1 MSTRSMSS
9 FTGQRMALAQRRHLC
24 SAGYPR
30 RSRITMMPEGPE
42 VRAVV
47 DQLQGGIGRRL
58 VDVRFVSGRYVR
70 HGPPDGF
77 RAFAATM
84 TPAKQKQKRRPA
96 TTAKQTTMTGDWF
109 ERANAMEDDE
119 EEAEDASTT
128 TTTTS
133 VETAATPDAFNN
145 LDVIQEW
152 NCKGKFI
159 YLILDN
165 GATSMVDDE
174 DFQRSIW
181 ITLGMSGRFL
191 SEKALKEREA
201 EGKKNH
207 VRWYLELMEPAQQQS
222 HGEEVDDDGPPTTTS
237 SKMTK
242 IFYSD
247 ARNFGTLKFC
257 LSRQELVEKL
267 EKLGPDMLST
277 STTEQDFLNVM
288 AAHKNQAKNIC
299 KFLMDQSNLAGIGN
313 YILAEGLY
321 RANIDP
327 FASLNELDLEQQR
340 TLFRELQ
347 AVTKESY
354 ASQNNES
361 EESFEFQCYGQQFCR
376 RRGDPVHKEVQG
388 PHGRTIWYT
397 DAQTGFVPRRQQR
410 VETSQ
415 PSKSAVRGEQTAA
428 VAAEDGEPPQKRSMA
443 ADADTPGNKKL
454 AALLS
459 GKKQVPSIEKAKV
472 APPKPNNTPKP
483 ENTPAISEDEAK
495 ALAFSLLDG
504 IKDPGWKIALS
515 HDGSLLQK
523 LAVFLEEEKR
533 QGVTVYPPRDEIF
546 AALNLC
552 PLESVKVVILGQDPY
567 HGAGQGHGLAFSV
580 RKRVRPPPSLLNI
593 FKELID
599 DVGISDPKSGN
610 LEHWAR
616 QGVLLLNAVL
626 TVQEGKANSH
636 AGKGWEDVT
645 DHILRA
651 VSEKNETV
659 GSSGLVFLLWGNA
672 AAKKVGGVIDEDS
685 GHTIIQTS
693 HPSPLG
699 ATKTK
704 SPFLGSK
711 CFSRANEALRQMQK
725 DPIDWNVD

>member
-1 MSTRSMSS
+1 MILLS
-9 FTGQRMALAQRRHLC
+9 F
-24 SAGYPR
+24 
-30 RSRITMMPEGPE
+30 
-42 VRAVV
+42 
-47 DQLQGGIGRRL
+47 RL
-58 VDVRFVSGRYVR
+58 SFFECL
-70 HGPPDGF
+70 F
-77 RAFAATM
+77 R
-84 TPAKQKQKRRPA
+84 K
-96 TTAKQTTMTGDWF
+96 
-109 ERANAMEDDE
+109 
-119 EEAEDASTT
+119 EA
-128 TTTTS
+128 
-133 VETAATPDAFNN
+133 
-145 LDVIQEW
+145 
-152 NCKGKFI
+152 
-159 YLILDN
+159 
-165 GATSMVDDE
+165 
-174 DFQRSIW
+174 
-181 ITLGMSGRFL
+181 
-191 SEKALKEREA
+191 
-201 EGKKNH
+201 
-207 VRWYLELMEPAQQQS
+207 
-222 HGEEVDDDGPPTTTS
+222 
-237 SKMTK
+237 
-242 IFYSD
+242 
-247 ARNFGTLKFC
+247 
-257 LSRQELVEKL
+257 
-267 EKLGPDMLST
+267 
-277 STTEQDFLNVM
+277 

-340 TLFRELQ
+340 TLFRELK
-347 AVTKESY
+347 AVTNESY

-388 PHGRTIWYT
+388 PHGRAIWYT
-397 DAQTGFVPRRQQR
+397 DAQTGFVPRRPR
-410 VETSQ
+410 RGETSQ
-415 PSKSAVRGEQTAA
+415 PTKLAVRGGQTAA
-428 VAAEDGEPPQKRSMA
+428 VAANDGVPPQKRSMA
-443 ADADTPGNKKL
+443 AAADTPGNKKL

-459 GKKQVPSIEKAKV
+459 GKEHVPSIEKAKV
-472 APPKPNNTPKP
+472 APPKLNNTAKPNNAA
-483 ENTPAISEDEAK
+483 AISEDEAK
-495 ALAFSLLDG
+495 ALAFSLLDS

-580 RKRVRPPPSLLNI
+580 RKGVRPPPSLLNI